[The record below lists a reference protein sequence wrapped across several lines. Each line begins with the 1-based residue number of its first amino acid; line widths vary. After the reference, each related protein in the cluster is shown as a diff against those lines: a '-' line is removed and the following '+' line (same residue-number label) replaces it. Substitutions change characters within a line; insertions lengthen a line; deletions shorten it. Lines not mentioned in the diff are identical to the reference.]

1 MPSSITIAGAVVLA
15 FPFGWGL
22 GVLAAY
28 LIAGSDFGQLPAA
41 TVPIAIVASIAFAL
55 WPALKAS
62 TRLTVMLVGTA
73 LFVLLARLVS

>member
-1 MPSSITIAGAVVLA
+1 MLA

-41 TVPIAIVASIAFAL
+41 TIPIAIVASIAFAL
-55 WPALKAS
+55 WSSVKAR

-73 LFVLLARLVS
+73 LFILLARLAS